1 MDGNTLIGGGTVS
14 PNPGPSWKQVGSGDF
29 NGDGHADILFQN
41 TSSGQVA
48 IWEMNGTTIVG
59 CGTVAS
65 NPGPS
70 WHAIGAGVEGT
81 ASDILFQSTSGQTA
95 IWDMKGTS
103 IVGAG
108 WSAPTLGRAGRRSAW
123 AFDEAGRAGSA

>member
-1 MDGNTLIGGGTVS
+1 
-14 PNPGPSWKQVGSGDF
+14 
-29 NGDGHADILFQN
+29 
-41 TSSGQVA
+41 
-48 IWEMNGTTIVG
+48 MNGTTIVG
-59 CGTVAS
+59 GGTVAS

-95 IWDMKGTS
+95 IWDMKGAS
-103 IVGAG
+103 IVGGGG

-123 AFDEAGRAGSA
+123 AFEETERAGRDRDAFSSGISMMK